1 MLSLAV
7 TPVLGIVISLHALAA
22 VIWVGGL
29 FFAYVALRPAAAGLA
44 PSVRLGLWVAV
55 FHRFFPWIWAAVVV
69 LVVTGLLQI
78 AATFGTFS
86 YAPPYVL
93 IMTVL
98 GGLMVLLFAYV
109 YFLPWR
115 QLKQAVGEQRW
126 DDGIASLGRIRRVVL
141 INLLFGL
148 ATVVSATGGRYF

>member
-29 FFAYVALRPAAAGLA
+29 FFAYVALRPATAALA
-44 PSVRLGLWVAV
+44 PSARLGLWVAV
-55 FHRFFPWIWAAVVV
+55 FHRFFPWVWAAVAV
-69 LVVTGLLQI
+69 LVITGQLQI
-78 AATFGTFS
+78 AATFGTFRH
-86 YAPPYVL
+86 APLYVVT
-93 IMTVL
+93 MSAL
-98 GGLMVLLFAYV
+98 GGLMVLLFAYA

-115 QLKQAVGEQRW
+115 ELKRAVGEQRW

-141 INLLFGL
+141 INLLLGL